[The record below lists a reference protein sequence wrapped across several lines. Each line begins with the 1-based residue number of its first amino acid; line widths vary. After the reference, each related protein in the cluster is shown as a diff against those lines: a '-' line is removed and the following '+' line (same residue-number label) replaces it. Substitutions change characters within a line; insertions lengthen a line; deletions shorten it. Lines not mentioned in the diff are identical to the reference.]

1 MRLLILGANGQ
12 LGRELTVALSPLG
25 EIHVA
30 TRDGRTASGRAARA
44 ADLTRPEQLVE
55 VVREVRPAVL
65 INAAAYTAVDRAEE
79 EPDVAQ
85 RVNAEAPA
93 VLAEESARAGSLLV
107 HYSTDYV
114 FGEPGIVQEHGTPAS
129 DAPEAA
135 GRLLAQGRAVPA
147 GRPPRP
153 WRESDPAAPLSVYG
167 RTKLAGEEALRA
179 SGCPHLILRTSWLYA
194 GHGHNFLRTML
205 RLAAERDELRVV
217 DDQTGSPT
225 WARCVAVA
233 TAAILAR
240 LPAETPAAEA
250 MADRGGTYHLAAAGE
265 TTWHRF
271 ATALFRIAD
280 TQALLPRTPTVNAI
294 SSREFSAPA
303 PRPAYSVLDCAL
315 AKSTFGVQLPDWES
329 SLTDCLVDLASGP
342 R

>member
-25 EIHVA
+25 EVHVA

-44 ADLTRPEQLVE
+44 ADLTRPEQLME
-55 VVREVRPAVL
+55 IVREVRPDVL

-79 EPDVAQ
+79 EPEVAQ

-93 VLAEESARAGSLLV
+93 VLAEEAARAGNLLV

-114 FGEPGIVQEHGTPAS
+114 FGEPGIVQEHDTS
-129 DAPEAA
+129 A
-135 GRLLAQGRAVPA
+135 GGDA

-153 WRESDPAAPLSVYG
+153 WRESDPAAPLNVYG
-167 RTKLAGEEALRA
+167 RTKLAGEEAIRA
-179 SGCPHLILRTSWLYA
+179 SGCSHLILRTSWLYA

-205 RLAAERDELRVV
+205 RLGAERDELRIV

-225 WARCVAVA
+225 WVRPVAIA

-240 LPAETPAAEA
+240 LPVDAPAAEA
-250 MADRGGTYHLAAAGE
+250 LADRGGTYHLAAAGA
-265 TTWHRF
+265 TTWRDY
-271 ATALFRIAD
+271 AIELFRTAH
-280 TQALLPRTPTVNAI
+280 ALGLLPREPVVAPVTT
-294 SSREFSAPA
+294 SEFAAPA
-303 PRPAYSVLDCAL
+303 PRPPYSVLDCEAMR
-315 AKSTFGVQLPDWES
+315 AAFGVRLPDWS
-329 SLTDCLVDLASGP
+329 DSLRACLAELAGS